1 VALAIKTSVAF
12 CKSVSQKLSAC
23 FSSKSMLG
31 ILACCFPAR
40 LDGQDPRRDVMERVT
55 LKIMARNLPVH
66 LNRSCSGKHV
76 LDDRETII

>member
-1 VALAIKTSVAF
+1 
-12 CKSVSQKLSAC
+12 
-23 FSSKSMLG
+23 MLG